1 MGLVSRTAVGDLIE
15 HQTSRQNGA
24 GGFSSFLFHSLW
36 VLQQFSQR
44 AGGQ

>member
-1 MGLVSRTAVGDLIE
+1 MGLVSRVAVRDLIE
-15 HQTSRQNGA
+15 HHSSPQNGA

-36 VLQQFSQR
+36 VLQQFSQP